1 MNVDNI
7 KDIQNLYENNR
18 NPENAK
24 KMAAYMKNKFPFM
37 GIPAPLRNE
46 LFKEFQYKFGKINI
60 IDIEPLVYKL
70 WALPEREY
78 QYLAIALLL
87 KIKKQLT
94 PSHLEF
100 ILELIT
106 DKSWWDS
113 IDALA
118 PHFVG
123 NILSEY
129 PNLRNEY
136 IPIWIKSDNIWL
148 NRTAILFQLKYK
160 TETDFSLLKSIIDA
174 LKNKNEFFVK
184 KAIGWA
190 LREYSKTEVNL
201 VKEYVQNANLQS
213 LSEKEALKVINKN

>member
-7 KDIQNLYENNR
+7 KDIQELYENNR

-24 KMAAYMKNKFPFM
+24 KMAAYMKNKFAFM
-37 GIPAPLRNE
+37 GIPAPLRNN
-46 LFKEFQYKFGKINI
+46 LFKDIQNNLGGINI

-78 QYLAIALLL
+78 QYLAIALIL
-87 KIKKQLT
+87 KVKRQLN

-106 DKSWWDS
+106 NKSWWDS
-113 IDALA
+113 IDTLA

-123 NILSEY
+123 SILSEH
-129 PNLRNEY
+129 PDLRDEY
-136 IPIWIKSDNIWL
+136 IPIWIKSENIWI

-184 KAIGWA
+184 KSIGWA
-190 LREYSKTEVNL
+190 LREYSKTNADL
-201 VKEYVQNANLQS
+201 VKEYVQSANLQS
-213 LSEKEALKVINKN
+213 LSKKEALKIINKN